1 MEEMEDQAPLD
12 RLDRQVFAVSS
23 FCRTYSK
30 STVINV
36 NDLINAPCV
45 YLILGVQAGALNR
58 EEAFIFIT
66 VTSSTK
72 LMCFRRK
79 CQDRG

>member
-12 RLDRQVFAVSS
+12 RLDRQVFQVSS

-45 YLILGVQAGALNR
+45 YLSLGVQAGVLNR
-58 EEAFIFIT
+58 
-66 VTSSTK
+66 
-72 LMCFRRK
+72 
-79 CQDRG
+79 